1 MDAGY
6 IVVAVF
12 LALIGIS
19 IWTQRGR
26 WNGKRNRYT
35 HNPMPGHRQEGSS
48 GGADPGG
55 D

>member
-12 LALIGIS
+12 LGFVCLFLWSRRA
-19 IWTQRGR
+19 R
-26 WNGKRNRYT
+26 WNGKRDHYN
-35 HNPMPGHRQEGSS
+35 HNPMPGHRQDGSS
-48 GGADPGG
+48 GGTDLS